1 MTKPGDSLV
10 VKKVHYGVV
19 KRAEEEELVPQAS
32 YVEDFVITTK
42 TGTVYRYTLVNGKN
56 FSRFCVQ
63 VRDGENTN
71 LEDYAY
77 VSPADLAKLQAILLD
92 PDTTKNPNKLQ
103 GMVQVF
109 REKDFRGAPGRVI
122 YLPDY
127 KRRINASSLVGKEPM
142 VSKRKIALY

>member
-19 KRAEEEELVPQAS
+19 NPTEELELVAQPS
-32 YVEDFVITTK
+32 FIEDLVITTK

-77 VSPADLAKLQAILLD
+77 VNPADLAKLQAILLD
-92 PDTTKNPNKLQ
+92 PETTKNSNKLQ

-109 REKDFRGAPGRVI
+109 REKDFRGAPGRII
-122 YLPDY
+122 YLTDH
-127 KRRINASSLVGKEPM
+127 KKRINASSLVQKEP
-142 VSKRKIALY
+142 VISKRKIALY

>member
-1 MTKPGDSLV
+1 MTKAGDSLV

-19 KRAEEEELVPQAS
+19 NPVEDLVAQPS
-32 YVEDFVITTK
+32 YVEDFVITSR
-42 TGTVYRYTLVNGKN
+42 TGTVYRYNLVNGQI

-77 VSPADLAKLQAILLD
+77 ISTADLAKLQAILKD
-92 PDTTKNPNKLQ
+92 PETTKNPNKLQ

-109 REKDFRGAPGRVI
+109 REKDFRGAPGRII
-122 YLPDY
+122 YLTDG
-127 KRRINASSLVGKEPM
+127 KKRINASSPVEKEPAIT
-142 VSKRKIALY
+142 KRKIALY